1 MSNIRLCFSRPALE
15 AAIDRIIQDAE
26 ADLDARP
33 WDIESA
39 RAWHCAYLRG
49 MQRLFIFGEGP
60 GYEEGRALIQAGIEA
75 IEAQARKRLD
85 DAISLQSLRDAR
97 SLSLAEFTEAPVS

>member
-1 MSNIRLCFSRPALE
+1 MSHIKLIFNRASLQ
-15 AAIDRIIQDAE
+15 AAVDQIVKDAE
-26 ADLDARP
+26 ADLHARP

-60 GYEEGRALIQAGIEA
+60 GYEEGRAVVQTGIEL
-75 IEAQARKRLD
+75 IEGEARKRLD
-85 DAISLQSLRDAR
+85 DTVSRQALRDAETQF
-97 SLSLAEFTEAPVS
+97 LNEFGEESVS